1 MSDMPEWFGKPQI
14 LEDEVFQLELD
25 ISALESQLADLHVRR
40 RQKQLLL
47 KIVKSP
53 YRRVQYLAALIM
65 LQPKF
70 VSVKDFCS
78 TYAIPLSV
86 ISATLQKGLPIPEF
100 AIEKLIYVPIPQPL
114 RPLDLDNKETWE
126 KLNTCQ

>member
-1 MSDMPEWFGKPQI
+1 MSDMPEWFGNPKL

-25 ISALESQLADLHVRR
+25 ISALEAQLADLHVRR

-53 YRRVQYLAALIM
+53 FRRVQYLAALIM

-70 VSVKDFCS
+70 VSVKDFCT

-86 ISATLQKGLPIPEF
+86 ISATLQKGLPIPSF
-100 AIEKLIYVPIPQPL
+100 AIDKLIYVPIPKPL
-114 RPLDLDNKETWE
+114 APLDLDNTETWE
-126 KLNTCQ
+126 KLNTCP